1 MKNKYEALRS
11 LLRERYMKVEEMA
24 AGIGRS
30 VSYVSQR
37 MSGARQWELSDI
49 YAIMEL
55 LEIPAYQMPAYFT
68 KNGERANPPL
78 VRPPLT
84 DKQAEVIAAYDS
96 AEKLQSAV
104 DILLG
109 IGDKPIHRRN
119 SEPSI
124 YRI

>member
-1 MKNKYEALRS
+1 
-11 LLRERYMKVEEMA
+11 MA
-24 AGIGRS
+24 PEVMNVA
-30 VSYVSQR
+30 
-37 MSGARQWELSDI
+37 
-49 YAIMEL
+49 
-55 LEIPAYQMPAYFT
+55 
-68 KNGERANPPL
+68 
-78 VRPPLT
+78 T

>member
-55 LEIPAYQMPAYFT
+55 LEIPAYHFT
-68 KNGERANPPL
+68 KNGERANPTL